1 MSTINIDPRE
11 RFHNHVESLY
21 MAMDGVH
28 SRIWTMLPGIIQSI
42 AWNNG
47 SPYASVKLGVMGR
60 FIDST
65 QKITFTDLPV
75 LQDCPVIFPRG
86 GGYSLTFP
94 IQEGDECMVL
104 FSARSIDEFMTQGKA
119 APAYDLRMTDLSD
132 GVVFV
137 GFMSQKKPLK
147 NISTNSVQ
155 LRSDDGKN
163 FINITDGT
171 ITAQAENEIT
181 LQVGECHLQMTSSG
195 IKVNKPVEI
204 DATLTVTDST
214 TINGSVTANGD
225 VVGNGISL
233 DNHTHGGVKSGSDS
247 TGAPQ

>member
-1 MSTINIDPRE
+1 
-11 RFHNHVESLY
+11 
-21 MAMDGVH
+21 
-28 SRIWTMLPGIIQSI
+28 
-42 AWNNG
+42 
-47 SPYASVKLGVMGR
+47 
-60 FIDST
+60 
-65 QKITFTDLPV
+65 
-75 LQDCPVIFPRG
+75 
-86 GGYSLTFP
+86 
-94 IQEGDECMVL
+94 MVL
-104 FSARSIDEFMTQGKA
+104 FSARSIDEFITQGKA

-163 FINITDGT
+163 FLNITDGT

-181 LQVGECHLQMTSSG
+181 LQVGQCQLQVTSSG
-195 IKVNKPVEI
+195 VKVNKPVEI
-204 DATLTVTDST
+204 DASLTVKSDT

-225 VVGNGISL
+225 VVANGISL

>member
-1 MSTINIDPRE
+1 
-11 RFHNHVESLY
+11 
-21 MAMDGVH
+21 MDGVH

-65 QKITFTDLPV
+65 QKITFKDLPV

-94 IQEGDECMVL
+94 IKEGDECMVL
-104 FSARSIDEFMTQGKA
+104 FSARSIDEFITQGKA

-181 LQVGECHLQMTSSG
+181 LQVGECQLQVKSG
-195 IKVNKPVEI
+195 GVNINKPV
-204 DATLTVTDST
+204 TV
-214 TINGSVTANGD
+214 NGD
-225 VVGNGISL
+225 VVANGISL

>member
-65 QKITFTDLPV
+65 QKITFKDLPV

-94 IQEGDECMVL
+94 IKEGDECMVL
-104 FSARSIDEFMTQGKA
+104 FSARSIDEFITQGKA

-181 LQVGECHLQMTSSG
+181 LQVGECQLQVKSG
-195 IKVNKPVEI
+195 GVNINKPV
-204 DATLTVTDST
+204 TV
-214 TINGSVTANGD
+214 NGD
-225 VVGNGISL
+225 VVANGISL